1 MSMGR
6 TLYQKLWDSH
16 VVSEQS
22 DGSTILYVDRHIL
35 QEVSTHQSFE
45 MMRAANRKARRPG
58 TNLAVPD
65 HGVPTDDR
73 SGPIRDP
80 LAAAQVARL
89 AENASY
95 FGLPYIDLKDERQG
109 IVHVVGP
116 EQGFTIPG
124 ITLVCGDSHTSTH
137 GAFGAL
143 AFGIGASECA
153 TVLATQCLVQ
163 HRARTMEVRVEGV
176 LHDGVSAKDVALA
189 LISRIGIGGAVGYA
203 IEYRGR
209 VIEEMS
215 MAARMTLCNM
225 SIEAGA
231 RVGLIAPDETTFAY
245 VRGRPY
251 APSGA
256 TFDRAVGYW
265 KTLPTDP
272 DAAFDKS
279 LTIDASEIAPYVTWG
294 TSPQDACPI
303 GGRIP
308 DPGTAPD
315 AETGARW
322 KRATDYMGLMPGAP
336 LEGVAIDRVFIGS
349 CTNGRIEDLR
359 SAARVVAGRKVADT
373 VRAMVVPGSTLVK
386 KQAEAEGLDRIFLDA
401 GFEWRESGCSM
412 CVAMNADRL
421 APGERCAS
429 TSNRN
434 FEGRQGRGGRTHL
447 MSPAM
452 AAAAAIAGHLVD
464 VRKLEI

>member
-1 MSMGR
+1 MTMGR

-16 VVSEQS
+16 VVSEQA
-22 DGSTILYVDRHIL
+22 DGSTVLYIDRHIL

-45 MMRAANRKARRPG
+45 MMRSAGRKARRPG

-65 HGVPTDDR
+65 HGVPTEDR
-73 SGPIRDP
+73 NQPIRDP

-89 AENASY
+89 AENAA
-95 FGLPYIDLKDERQG
+95 FFDLPHIDLRDSRQG

-163 HRARTMEVRVEGV
+163 HRAKTMEVRVEGV
-176 LHDGVSAKDVALA
+176 LPAGVSAKDIALA
-189 LISRIGIGGAVGYA
+189 LISRIGIGGAAGYA
-203 IEYRGR
+203 VEYRGN

-231 RVGLIAPDETTFAY
+231 RVGLIAPDETTFDH

-251 APSGA
+251 APTGA
-256 TFDRAVGYW
+256 YFEKAVKYW

-272 DAAFDKS
+272 DAVFDKS
-279 LTIDASEIAPYVTWG
+279 LTIHASELTPFITWG

-308 DPGTAPD
+308 DPDEAPD
-315 AETGARW
+315 AETRARW
-322 KRATDYMGLMPGAP
+322 QRSIDYMGLTPGAF
-336 LEGVAIDRVFIGS
+336 LEGLPIDRVFIGS

-359 SAARVVAGRKVADT
+359 SAAKVAAGRKVART

-386 KQAEAEGLDRIFLDA
+386 QQAEAEGLDQIFRDA
-401 GFEWRESGCSM
+401 GFEWREAGCSM

-452 AAAAAIAGHLVD
+452 AAAAAIAGHLTD
-464 VRKLEI
+464 IRKMEN